1 MSGVVKTEQKAQED
15 QYEVGRDLNG
25 DALTH
30 YVLAERLM
38 QVEYASILSD
48 LAHDPT
54 SETLIHM
61 LEGGFRGYHNMS
73 PGELWSEW
81 VEVQKKWFKLL
92 EDDELPWE
100 IFEDD
105 PAAKKG

>member
-1 MSGVVKTEQKAQED
+1 MSGVVKTELKAQED

-38 QVEYASILSD
+38 QVECASILED
-48 LAHDPT
+48 HTIGDHTVIAEMLA
-54 SETLIHM
+54 
-61 LEGGFRGYHNMS
+61 GGFRGYHNMS
-73 PGELWSEW
+73 PGELWSQW

-92 EDDELPWE
+92 DDDELPWE